1 MDGNWEYGSE
11 GLLDNL
17 EQDHV
22 LWCKLYNTTIAKI
35 ESMIEMNQTLL
46 K

>member
-1 MDGNWEYGSE
+1 MVDNWEYGSE

-22 LWCKLYNTTIAKI
+22 QCNDVEL
-35 ESMIEMNQTLL
+35 NQHPIS
-46 K
+46 KDRI